1 MHAPLIEPA
10 IAPPPPS
17 RWRRLSALLPI
28 VLTALLFGLGLFT
41 LMRLLNHTDIRSV
54 AGQIRATPWSVV
66 GLALFTTFASYA
78 AQALYDWPATRIIGR
93 NIPFT
98 ALFLGGFLSHGI
110 GNTIGLS
117 AITGGAVRYRIY
129 AALGLDGYEVA
140 AITAIG
146 SFASGVGLLV
156 IGLLALLSAPDVL
169 TDALPLRTVTVD
181 VVVLACLALVLMA
194 ALLFVRRRSKLKIAS
209 VTIEPPNIRVLSQQL
224 SLATVEILLAAAT
237 LYLLLPS
244 SDLSFFGLLAIFAA
258 AILLATLT
266 NIPGG
271 VGVFETLV
279 LLALPAAIPTHAA
292 AASLVMFRL
301 IYFIA
306 PFGLSLL
313 ILALNEWR
321 LFQPRIP
328 SLAAKLPGAAV
339 VTPILQIGS
348 SIVPVAMAAMTFG
361 SGLLMLLSALI
372 PNTANTVEVFSDILP
387 LAFIEGAALL
397 SSAIGTAML
406 VIAHGLLRRIEGA
419 YWLALFALLA
429 GAGTALLHE
438 FDTNRAIT
446 LAAAALILY
455 PCRREFYRNARLTRD
470 RLSLGWFALIIAVL
484 VACAFVFF
492 FAYKSV
498 PYSSELWWQFAVNKS
513 APRAMRA
520 GLIGSLLIGL
530 VLLVHALRVP
540 RITPLKPDAA
550 TLERAAKIIAA
561 HNDSSANLALAG
573 DKSLLFS
580 DNGQAFLMYGLR
592 GQSWI
597 ALGDPIG
604 PEQDCAEVAWTF
616 VDAARAASGRPVF
629 YEVGEA
635 NLPLWLDMGLAL
647 HKMGEEA
654 VVLLNKFSLDGP
666 DAKKLRTTHARALRD
681 GLAFQ
686 LAQPPH
692 SEATFAQIKLVSDAW
707 IADKAQREKSFSVG
721 RFDAAYLNRFPLALV
736 SLHGQMV
743 AFANLLTT
751 DTKAMASV
759 DLMRH
764 DPATPS
770 GTMEFMFTELIL
782 NLKAAGFAEFS
793 LGMAPL
799 SGMQT
804 RRGAPLWSKFGA
816 IVYRSGGNFYNFA
829 GLRTFKNKFDPD
841 WRPHYLATPSAN
853 LPLLPLA
860 DAAFLI
866 SGGLKGVVGR

>member
-1 MHAPLIEPA
+1 MATLPL
-10 IAPPPPS
+10 
-17 RWRRLSALLPI
+17 L
-28 VLTALLFGLGLFT
+28 LTALLFAIGLFA
-41 LMRLLNHTDIRSV
+41 LMRILAQTDIRAV
-54 AGQIRATPWSVV
+54 AAQVRATPWSIAV
-66 GLALFTTFASYA
+66 LALCTTFASYT

-93 NIPFT
+93 KIPFT

-117 AITGGAVRYRIY
+117 AVTGGAVRYRIY

-146 SFASGVGLLV
+146 SFASGVGFLV

-169 TDALPLRTVTVD
+169 TEALPLRAVTVD
-181 VVVLACLALVLMA
+181 IIVLACLALIAMA
-194 ALLFVRRRSKLKIAS
+194 ALVTLRRRSSLKIAS
-209 VTIEPPNIRVLSQQL
+209 VTIEPPNLRVLLLQL
-224 SLATVEILLAAAT
+224 ALAAAEILLAAAT

-258 AILLATLT
+258 AILLATIT
-266 NIPGG
+266 HIPGG

-279 LLALPAAIPTHAA
+279 LLALPATIPTHAA
-292 AASLVMFRL
+292 AASLIMFRL

-306 PFGLSLL
+306 PFGLSLV

-321 LFQPRIP
+321 LFQPRI
-328 SLAAKLPGAAV
+328 SGLAARLPGAAV

-348 SIVPVAMAAMTFG
+348 ATVPLAMAAMTFG

-372 PNTANTVEVFSDILP
+372 PRTADSVEIFSDILL

-397 SSAIGTAML
+397 SSAIGTALL

-429 GAGTALLHE
+429 GAVTALVHE
-438 FDTNRAIT
+438 FDINRALA

-470 RLSLGWFALIIAVL
+470 RLSYGWFALILAVL

-492 FAYKSV
+492 FAHKSV
-498 PYSSELWWQFAVNKS
+498 PYSSELWWQFALNKS
-513 APRAMRA
+513 APRSMRA

-530 VLLVHALRVP
+530 VLLIHALRVP

-550 TLERAAKIIAA
+550 ALDRAAQIIAR
-561 HNDSSANLALAG
+561 HGDSNANLALAG

-580 DNGQAFLMYGLR
+580 DNGQAFLMYGQR

-597 ALGDPIG
+597 ALGDPVG
-604 PEQDCAEVAWTF
+604 PEQDCADVAWTF
-616 VDAARAASGRPVF
+616 ADAARAASGRPVF
-629 YEVGEA
+629 YEVSEA

-654 VVLLNKFSLDGP
+654 VVPLAKFTLDSP

-681 GLAFQ
+681 GLSFQ
-686 LAQPPH
+686 YLDAPH
-692 SEATFAQIKLVSDAW
+692 SAATFAAIKIVSGAW
-707 IADKAQREKSFSVG
+707 IADKAKREKSFSVG
-721 RFDAAYLNRFPLALV
+721 RFDADYLNRFPLALV
-736 SLHGQMV
+736 YVHGKLV
-743 AFANLLTT
+743 AFANVLTT
-751 DTKAMASV
+751 NTKAIASI

-764 DPATPS
+764 DTAAPS
-770 GTMEFMFTELIL
+770 GTMEFLFTELIL
-782 NLKAAGFAEFS
+782 TLKSAGFAEFS

-799 SGMQT
+799 SGMET

-816 IVYRSGGNFYNFA
+816 IVFRSGSNFYNFA
-829 GLRTFKNKFDPD
+829 GLRGFKNKFDPE
-841 WRPHYLATPSAN
+841 WRPRYLATPSAN

-860 DAAFLI
+860 DAAYLI
-866 SGGLKGVVGR
+866 NGGFKGVIGR